1 MPPHVIMDDG
11 GHLCEGLLTIQS
23 AREEQNKPTL
33 LHGPALP
40 PDHFEKIYIM
50 QMQEKDQE
58 KIKAVGKKNNQLMPT
73 RHSEEGSG
81 GRSESQSWN

>member
-1 MPPHVIMDDG
+1 
-11 GHLCEGLLTIQS
+11 
-23 AREEQNKPTL
+23 
-33 LHGPALP
+33 
-40 PDHFEKIYIM
+40 M

-58 KIKAVGKKNNQLMPT
+58 KIKAVEKKNNQLMPT